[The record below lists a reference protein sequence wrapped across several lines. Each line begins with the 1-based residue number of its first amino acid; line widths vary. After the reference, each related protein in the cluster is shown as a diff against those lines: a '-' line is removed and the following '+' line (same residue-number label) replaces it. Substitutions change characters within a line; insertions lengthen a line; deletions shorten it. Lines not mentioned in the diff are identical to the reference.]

1 MAVFDNLDDTIPE
14 QPWELLQYQPGLD
27 PVKQEKRLK
36 DYCHTAHEQA
46 WQYMSASEEVRQID
60 QHISYLMG
68 NQWPT
73 KRPSYKAAPINNR
86 LLRQLEEVTAVLT
99 DVRPT
104 FEVQALNSIYHE
116 QAEIYSKTTKA
127 WWLMQDN
134 DLKLAMAT
142 IHAYLSTGFLRIVWN
157 SSLMGGEGDFQL
169 VPLGIAEVMPIGP
182 SYELQEWEGVVYRTS
197 RSLSFFKRRF
207 PLAGWKVKPS
217 VEHSSY
223 ARPFSRPK
231 YVGQHAFELLSP
243 QMKRVIGGVPQ
254 YLPGVLQQA
263 PYTEFWIKDY
273 QLNTSDHAVIMGPTD
288 TNWAYRVEPGNQLY
302 PRGRLIITGGDEFDL
317 MYDGPNPYWHG
328 RFPFITVR
336 LKPVPWQF
344 HGVSELRTKIPMQDI
359 VNTVLAGI
367 LDMIKKAVNPP
378 LIFPDNAFSYAVK
391 AQMDPNMPN
400 AKIGYSPQSPAAPQ
414 YGRIPDLPSFVQ
426 NTLLYAQQEMDD
438 DSGLLDV
445 GGLSRKK
452 ITPAGN
458 TLEQLR
464 ENQQTIMRL
473 RGRYMEVALREMG
486 EQMISNFMQ
495 FYDVRR
501 RMFLLGSDGVTFED
515 VFDWDPG
522 TMVPHGIHP
531 RDHRKQFVFLMAQ
544 GSTLNATREKEA
556 LVAFAL
562 AKEGRYSTQ
571 ALFRKLGME
580 NEYKRVMKELG
591 EEEVAMIRRM
601 ALSQMLAQQAGGG
614 GAGGPGGKGSQ
625 NIGNLLQLA

>member
-1 MAVFDNLDDTIPE
+1 MALFDQPADQIAE
-14 QPWELLQYQPGLD
+14 QPWELLQYRPGLD
-27 PVKQEKRLK
+27 AKIQEKRLK
-36 DYCHTAHEQA
+36 EYAHTAHEQA
-46 WQYMSASEEVRQID
+46 WQYMSASEEVRQVD

-104 FEVQALNSIYHE
+104 FEVQALNKMYHE
-116 QAEIYSKTTKA
+116 QAEIHTKTNKA
-127 WWLMQDN
+127 WWTMQDN
-134 DLKLAMAT
+134 DLKLALAT
-142 IHAYLSTGFLRIVWN
+142 IHAYLSTGFLRVVWN

-169 VPLGIAEVMPIGP
+169 IPLGISQVMPIGP
-182 SYELQEWEGVVYRTS
+182 THELQEWQGVVYRDT
-197 RSLSFFKRRF
+197 RSLAFFKRRY

-263 PYTEFWIKDY
+263 PYTEFWIKDE
-273 QLNTSDHAVIMGPTD
+273 QLNTSDNPVIMGSPD
-288 TNWAYRVEPGNQLY
+288 TNWAYRVEPGNRLY

-317 MYDGPNPYWHG
+317 MYDGPNPFWHG
-328 RFPFITVR
+328 RYPFITVR

-344 HGVSELRTKIPMQDI
+344 HGISELRTKIPLQDI

-400 AKIGYSPQSPAAPQ
+400 AKIGYSPQAPAAPQ
-414 YGRIPDLPSFVQ
+414 YARVPDLPSFVQ
-426 NTLLYAQQEMDD
+426 NTLLYAQNEMDD

-452 ITPAGN
+452 VTPAGN
-458 TLEQLR
+458 TLESLK

-473 RGRYMEVALREMG
+473 RGRYIEVALRELG

-501 RMFLLGSDGVTFED
+501 RMFLLGRDGVSFED
-515 VFDWDPG
+515 VFDWVPG
-522 TMVPHGIHP
+522 TMTPQGVHP
-531 RDHRKQFVFLMAQ
+531 QDHRKQFVFLMAA
-544 GSTLNATREKEA
+544 GSTLNSNREKEA

-571 ALFRKLGME
+571 ALFRKLGLE
-580 NEYKRVMKELG
+580 NEYERVMRELG

-601 ALSQMLAQQAGGG
+601 TLSQLLSGAAGGTQ
-614 GAGGPGGKGSQ
+614 GGPGGKGSQ
-625 NIGNLLQLA
+625 NLQNLLQLA

>member
-1 MAVFDNLDDTIPE
+1 MALFDQPADQMPE
-14 QPWELLQYQPGLD
+14 QPWELLAYKPGLD
-27 PVKQEKRLK
+27 PAKQEKRLK
-36 DYCHTAHEQA
+36 EYCHTAHEQA
-46 WQYMSASEEVRQID
+46 WQYMSASEEVRQVD

-68 NQWPT
+68 NQWPS

-104 FEVQALNSIYHE
+104 FEVQTLNKIYHE
-116 QAEIYSKTTKA
+116 QAEIHTKTNKA
-127 WWLMQDN
+127 WWTMQDN
-134 DLKLAMAT
+134 DLALGQAT
-142 IHAYLSTGFLRIVWN
+142 IHAYLSTGFLRVVWN

-169 VPLGIAEVMPIGP
+169 VPLGISQVMPIGP
-182 SYELQEWEGVVYRTS
+182 SHELQEWQGVVYRDT
-197 RSLSFFKRRF
+197 RSLSFFKKRY
-207 PLAGWKVKPS
+207 PLTGWKVKPS

-263 PYTEFWIKDY
+263 PYTEFWIKDD
-273 QLNTSDHAVIMGPTD
+273 QLNTSDNEVIMGPPD
-288 TNWAYRVEPGNQLY
+288 TNWAYRVDPGNRLY

-317 MYDGPNPYWHG
+317 MYDGPNPFWHG
-328 RFPFITVR
+328 RYPFITIR

-344 HGVSELRTKIPMQDI
+344 HGVSELRTKIPLQDI

-414 YGRIPDLPSFVQ
+414 YARIPDLPSFVQ
-426 NTLLYAQQEMDD
+426 NTLLYAQNEMDD

-445 GGLSRKK
+445 GGLARKK

-458 TLEQLR
+458 TLEALK

-473 RGRYMEVALREMG
+473 RGRYIEVALRELG

-501 RMFLLGSDGVTFED
+501 RMFLLGRDGVSFED
-515 VFDWDPG
+515 VFDWIPG
-522 TMVPHGIHP
+522 EMTPAGINP
-531 RDHRKQFVFLMAQ
+531 QDHRKQFVFLMAQ
-544 GSTLNATREKEA
+544 GSTLTSNREKEA

-562 AKEGRYSTQ
+562 AKEGRYSTK

-580 NEYKRVMKELG
+580 NEYDRVMRELG

-601 ALSQMLAQQAGGG
+601 TLSQLLSGAAGGTQ
-614 GAGGPGGKGSQ
+614 GGPGGKGSK
-625 NIGNLLQLA
+625 NIENLLQLA